1 MKKNYFIYL
10 FFVLCSMVL
19 FMSCSE
25 DKADDYSQIIDECI
39 IGGYKGELKLSVDGV
54 EMPTTYLKVIVD
66 KQSATAVNLFISDF
80 SFMGIYIGDVEL
92 LDCPLTENSDSY
104 SFIGSTEL
112 STESAGLK
120 ADVNAQGCFSD
131 NSLSLNLDIIAE
143 LGNLQQTVHGSFN
156 GDRLNGTE
164 GTMADI
170 ISFKFDNSIITEQ
183 PVIHDDNAI
192 TFKVLEG
199 SDNSDLSALVPLIT
213 VSEGATITPAS
224 GVAQD
229 FSNGKVVTYTV
240 LSEDYGTSKIYK
252 VSLAG
257 VQNVMSFSFDEW
269 KEVGEG
275 PAYHLEPL
283 PDDKLASSVEGAYL
297 LFLYGIEGFPIY
309 RETNDTKRNSAIKL
323 ITMDTSAKTNSLVP
337 ALTAGS
343 VFTGDFDMTPA
354 TIDRLKCTRFGIS
367 YNKKPI
373 TFRGWYKYAP
383 GEKYIDGEHAKKPED
398 VQIIEGKTD
407 ECSIQAVLY
416 EEQLDK
422 KGRNIPLNGHDI
434 NTSDRRV
441 AVAMLTDCTAKN
453 DWTRFELSFEILE
466 GKVYDENKK
475 YQLAIVCS
483 SSKLGDLF
491 KGAGG
496 STLLIDEIEVIG
508 E

>member
-1 MKKNYFIYL
+1 MKKKYFIFL
-10 FFVLCSMVL
+10 FFMFCSTAL

-25 DKADDYSQIIDECI
+25 DTPDDYTQVIDECI
-39 IGGYKGELKLSVDGV
+39 IGGYKGELKLSKDGV
-54 EMPTTYLKVIVD
+54 EMSTTYLKVIVD

-92 LDCPLTENSDSY
+92 LDCPLIENSDSY

-112 STESAGLK
+112 SIESTGLITNVS
-120 ADVNAQGCFSD
+120 AHGSFSD

-143 LGNLQQTVHGSFN
+143 LDNLQQTVHGSFN
-156 GDRLNGTE
+156 GNKLNGTE

-183 PVIHDDNAI
+183 PVIHDDNTI
-192 TFKVLEG
+192 TFKTAES
-199 SDNSDLSALVPLIT
+199 SDNYEPTVLIPIIT

-240 LSEDYGTSKIYK
+240 LSEDYGTSKTYK

-275 PAYHLEPL
+275 SAYHWEPL
-283 PDDKLASSVEGAYL
+283 PDDKLASSVEGACL
-297 LFLYGIEGFPIY
+297 LFLYGIEGFPVY

-323 ITMDTSAKTNSLVP
+323 ITMDTSTKTNSLVP

-343 VFTGDFDMTPA
+343 VFTGDFDMTLA
-354 TIDRLKCTRFGIS
+354 TIDRLKCSRFGIS

-383 GEKYIDGEHAKKPED
+383 GEKYIDGEYAKKPED
-398 VQIIEGKTD
+398 VQIIEGKAD

-416 EEQLDK
+416 EEQLDQRGK
-422 KGRNIPLNGHDI
+422 NIPLNGHDI
-434 NTSDRRV
+434 NTSNRRV

-453 DWTRFELSFEILE
+453 DWTRFELPFETLE
-466 GKVYDENKK
+466 GKVYDVKKK